1 MPHFKQLGVII
12 SAQILC
18 VAVGLLMHHQF
29 VGLSAK
35 SVMQEQAWS
44 DMVTHTEQ
52 LLPKLASVSDAPKD
66 ADDHGLD
73 HTSALLADVRALHV
87 QALLVDAQ
95 WRVTATSDQKTH
107 DDAIDPLIGKPLTWK
122 PLEGTSGEP
131 AAALRGSIELA
142 DGAHFAVAR
151 PVNHGSGYLI
161 VHRAVAEVDAPAT
174 ALMQSMPTL
183 SGITLLWMG
192 ALLAVVDYLVL
203 AGMREKANRQRTD
216 AATTSLRQTEN
227 LVRTRDA
234 VIFGLAK
241 LADSRDPETGDH
253 LERIALHS
261 ATLAAALRHHPK
273 FGREVTPTFVK
284 LIRTSSALHDIG
296 KVGIEDGILRKAGQL
311 TRAERARMQ
320 FHTTIGGDCL
330 REIEQRLGSSNFLQM
345 ARAIAIAHHERWDGA
360 GYPNGLKGE
369 EIPLAA
375 RIVAI
380 VDVYDA
386 LASKRVYKPPF
397 PHEECV
403 AIIRSQA
410 GKHFDPDLV
419 DVWLSIES
427 EFREVNDRFTD
438 SCPSTGRSV
447 PDVEASESE
456 RGTSAHQE
464 ALPAMIDAL

>member
-1 MPHFKQLGVII
+1 ME
-12 SAQILC
+12 AY
-18 VAVGLLMHHQF
+18 
-29 VGLSAK
+29 
-35 SVMQEQAWS
+35 
-44 DMVTHTEQ
+44 TEQ
-52 LLPKLASVSDAPKD
+52 LRSRLAAAPVPPID
-66 ADDHGLD
+66 ADDQGLD
-73 HTSALLADVRALHV
+73 RTSALFGEVGALHIRALIVDGQWHV
-87 QALLVDAQ
+87 I
-95 WRVTATSDQKTH
+95 ATSGHGKRNGR
-107 DDAIDPLIGKPLTWK
+107 IDRLIGNPLSWE
-122 PLEGTSGEP
+122 PLEGAFGEP
-131 AAALRGSIELA
+131 AVALRGRIELA

-151 PVNHGSGYLI
+151 PLNAGSGYVI
-161 VHRAVAEVDAPAT
+161 VHRAVSEVYAPAT
-174 ALMQSMPTL
+174 ALMESMPTI
-183 SGITLLWMG
+183 SGITLLWMS
-192 ALLAVVDYLVL
+192 ALLAIVDYLVL
-203 AGMREKANRQRTD
+203 AGIREKANREHTE
-216 AATTSLRQTEN
+216 ATTTSLRQTEN

-261 ATLAAALRHHPK
+261 ATLAAALQRHPK
-273 FGREVTPTFVK
+273 YEREVNAAFVK
-284 LIRTSSALHDIG
+284 LIRISSALHDIG
-296 KVGIEDGILRKAGQL
+296 KVGIEDGILRKAAQL
-311 TRAERARMQ
+311 TKEERVRMQ
-320 FHTTIGGDCL
+320 LHTTIGGECL

-360 GYPNGLKGE
+360 GYPNGLKRE

-375 RIVAI
+375 RIVGI

-419 DVWLSIES
+419 EVWLSVES
-427 EFREVNDRFTD
+427 EFRDVNARFAD
-438 SCPSTGRSV
+438 SSPSRGRSA
-447 PDVEASESE
+447 PDDGSSESA